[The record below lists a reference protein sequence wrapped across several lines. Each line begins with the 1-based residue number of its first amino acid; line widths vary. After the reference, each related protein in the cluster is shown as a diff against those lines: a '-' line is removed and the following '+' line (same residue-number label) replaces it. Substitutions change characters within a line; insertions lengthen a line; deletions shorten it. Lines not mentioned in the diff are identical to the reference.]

1 MNAELLAQAKAWH
14 DQDPDPETRAELAAL
29 IASENEPELQSRFGA
44 RLAFG
49 TAGLRG
55 ELGAGPNRMNRV
67 LVAQAALGLA
77 MYLIEHATDE
87 QPSVVIGFDG
97 RKNSGIFAQDS
108 AEIISAWGIRVL
120 LFETHAPTPLVA
132 FAVKHLG
139 LSAGVMVTASHN
151 PPNDNGYKVYLGG
164 ANGGSQIVSPADAQ
178 IAAHIDQ
185 VAQNIKYGDMPRQP
199 ASEYGDSA
207 GETGIEFVADEVRA
221 AYAKTA
227 TDAAANLAGGNEL
240 ATEPAPL
247 RITYTAMHGVGWD
260 TVEPLFSAAGFTLDV
275 VAEQIE
281 PDATFSTVAFPNP
294 EEPGA
299 MNLAFAKARET
310 SADLILAN
318 DPDADRLAIGL
329 PDATSPDGYR
339 RLTGDEVGL
348 ILGHAAAAA
357 AARTGRKGAIACS
370 IVSSSALAAVAAKH
384 GLEFKQTLTGFKWIA
399 KVPNLIFGY
408 EEALGYAIDPG
419 HTPDKDGISA
429 ALAVAML
436 ARELATQGTTLDEH
450 LTALRAEFGYFANGQ
465 VSLRFTDLSEIARL
479 MAALRNN
486 PPAEIDGVT
495 AKLTDLSQGSA
506 ELPPTDGLRFDLAD
520 SRRVIVRP
528 SGTEPKLKCYL
539 QAVGET
545 KSQADELLASLDAA
559 MRAILAG
566 I

>member
-14 DQDPDPETRAELAAL
+14 AQDPDPETRAELAAL

-77 MYLIEHATDE
+77 QYLLEHATDE

-97 RKNSGIFAQDS
+97 RKNSDIFAQDS
-108 AEIISAWGIRVL
+108 AEIMAGCGIRVL

-164 ANGGSQIVSPADAQ
+164 ANGGSQIVSPADKQ

-185 VAQNIKYGDMPRQP
+185 VARDLEFGDMPR
-199 ASEYGDSA
+199 DID
-207 GETGIEFVADEVRA
+207 IEFVADEVRA

-227 TDAAANLAGGNEL
+227 TDAAANLAGGNAS
-240 ATEPAPL
+240 ATAPASL
-247 RITYTAMHGVGWD
+247 RITYTAMHGVGWR

-281 PDATFSTVAFPNP
+281 PDASFATVAFPNP

-310 SADLILAN
+310 GADLIIAN

-357 AARTGRKGAIACS
+357 AARTGRSGAIACS

-408 EEALGYAIDPG
+408 EEAIGYAIDPG

-436 ARELATQGTTLDEH
+436 ARELAAQGTTLDEH
-450 LTALRAEFGYFANGQ
+450 LAALRAEFGYFANGQ

-506 ELPPTDGLRFDLAD
+506 QLPPTDGLRFDLVD

>member
-14 DQDPDPETRAELAAL
+14 AQDPDPETRAELAAL
-29 IASENEPELQSRFGA
+29 IAAEDEAELQSRFGA

-77 MYLIEHATDE
+77 QYLLEHATDE

-97 RKNSGIFAQDS
+97 RKNSDIFAQDS
-108 AEIISAWGIRVL
+108 AEIMAGCGIRVL
-120 LFETHAPTPLVA
+120 LFETHSPTPLVA

-164 ANGGSQIVSPADAQ
+164 ANGGSQIVSPADKQ

-185 VAQNIKYGDMPRQP
+185 VARDLEFGDIPR
-199 ASEYGDSA
+199 
-207 GETGIEFVADEVRA
+207 ETDIEFVADDVRA
-221 AYAKTA
+221 AYSKSVL
-227 TDAAANLAGGNEL
+227 DAAANLA
-240 ATEPAPL
+240 ATQPGATAAASNL
-247 RITYTAMHGVGWD
+247 RITYTAMHGVGWR

-310 SADLILAN
+310 GADLIIAN

-329 PDATSPDGYR
+329 PDAGNPEGYR

-357 AARTGRKGAIACS
+357 AARNGRKGAIACS
-370 IVSSSALAAVAAKH
+370 IVSSSALASVAAKH

-408 EEALGYAIDPG
+408 EEALGYAIDPA

-436 ARELATQGTTLDEH
+436 ARELAAQGTPLGEH
-450 LTALRAEFGYFANGQ
+450 LAALRAEFGYFANGQ

-479 MAALRNN
+479 MNALRNN
-486 PPAEIDGVT
+486 PPAEIEGVI

-520 SRRVIVRP
+520 SCRVIVRP

>member
-14 DQDPDPETRAELAAL
+14 AQDPDPETRAELAAL
-29 IASENEPELQSRFGA
+29 IAAENEPELQSRFSA

-77 MYLIEHATDE
+77 QYLLEHATDE

-97 RKNSGIFAQDS
+97 RKNSDIFAQDS
-108 AEIISAWGIRVL
+108 AEIMAGCGIRVL

-164 ANGGSQIVSPADAQ
+164 ANGGSQIVSPADVQ

-185 VAQNIKYGDMPRQP
+185 VARDLEFGDMPR
-199 ASEYGDSA
+199 
-207 GETGIEFVADEVRA
+207 ETEIEFVADEVRA
-221 AYAKTA
+221 AYAKHA
-227 TDAAANLAGGNEL
+227 TDAAANLAGGN
-240 ATEPAPL
+240 ASVANAAAL

-260 TVEPLFSAAGFTLDV
+260 TVEPLFSAAGFKLDV

-299 MNLAFAKARET
+299 MNLAFAKALET
-310 SADLILAN
+310 GADLIIAN

-370 IVSSSALAAVAAKH
+370 IVSSSALAAVSTKFD
-384 GLEFKQTLTGFKWIA
+384 LDFKQTLTGFKWIA

-408 EEALGYAIDPG
+408 EEAIGYAIDPG

-436 ARELATQGTTLDEH
+436 ARELAAQGTTLDEH
-450 LTALRAEFGYFANGQ
+450 LAALRAEFGFFANGQ
-465 VSLRFTDLSEIARL
+465 VSLRFTDLSEIGRL

-495 AKLTDLSQGSA
+495 AKLTDLSQGSVD
-506 ELPPTDGLRFDLAD
+506 LPPTDGLRFDLAD

-539 QAVGET
+539 QAVGSS
-545 KSQADELLASLDAA
+545 KQKADELLSSVDAA
-559 MRAILAG
+559 MREILAA

>member
-14 DQDPDPETRAELAAL
+14 AQDPDPETRAELAAL
-29 IASENEPELQSRFGA
+29 IAAENEPELQSRFGA

-77 MYLIEHATDE
+77 QYLLEHATDE

-97 RKNSGIFAQDS
+97 RKNSDIFAQDS
-108 AEIISAWGIRVL
+108 AEIMAGCGIRVL

-164 ANGGSQIVSPADAQ
+164 TNGGSQIVSPADKQ

-185 VAQNIKYGDMPRQP
+185 VARDLEFGDMPR
-199 ASEYGDSA
+199 
-207 GETGIEFVADEVRA
+207 ETDIEFVADEVRA
-221 AYAKTA
+221 VYAKTA
-227 TDAAANLAGGNEL
+227 TDAAANLAGDGVS
-240 ATEPAPL
+240 AAAPDPL

-299 MNLAFAKARET
+299 MDLAFAKARET
-310 SADLILAN
+310 GGNLIIAN
-318 DPDADRLAIGL
+318 DPDADRLAIGV
-329 PDATSPDGYR
+329 PEKSSPDGYR

-348 ILGHAAAAA
+348 ILGHAAASA
-357 AARTGRKGAIACS
+357 AARTGRKGALACS
-370 IVSSSALAAVAAKH
+370 IVSSSSLALVAAKY

-436 ARELATQGTTLDEH
+436 AQELAAQGITLDEH
-450 LTALRAEFGYFANGQ
+450 LAALRAEFGYFANGQ

-479 MAALRNN
+479 MNALRNN
-486 PPAEIDGVT
+486 PPAEIAGVT
-495 AKLTDLSQGSA
+495 AKLTDLSEGSA
-506 ELPPTDGLRFDLAD
+506 DLPPTDGLRFDLSD

-539 QAVGET
+539 QAVGES
-545 KSQADELLASLDAA
+545 KSQADELLANLDAA
-559 MRAILAG
+559 MREILAG

>member
-14 DQDPDPETRAELAAL
+14 AQDPDPETRAELAAL
-29 IASENEPELQSRFGA
+29 IAAENESELQSRFST

-77 MYLIEHATDE
+77 QYLLEHATDE

-97 RKNSGIFAQDS
+97 RKNSDIFAQDS
-108 AEIISAWGIRVL
+108 AEIMAGCGIRVL

-132 FAVKHLG
+132 FAVKQLG

-164 ANGGSQIVSPADAQ
+164 SNGGSQIVSPADAQ

-185 VAQNIKYGDMPRQP
+185 VARDLEFGDMPR
-199 ASEYGDSA
+199 DID
-207 GETGIEFVADEVRA
+207 IEFVADEVRA
-221 AYAKTA
+221 AYAKHA
-227 TDAAANLAGGNEL
+227 TDAAANLAVGDTS
-240 ATEPAPL
+240 APAPAPL

-260 TVEPLFSAAGFTLDV
+260 TVEPLFRTAGFKLDV

-281 PDATFSTVAFPNP
+281 PDASFATVAFPNP

-310 SADLILAN
+310 SADLIIAN

-329 PDATSPDGYR
+329 PDATSPEGYR
-339 RLTGDEVGL
+339 SLTGDEVGL

-370 IVSSSALAAVAAKH
+370 IVSSSALAAVSTKFD
-384 GLEFKQTLTGFKWIA
+384 LDFKQTLTGFKWIA

-408 EEALGYAIDPG
+408 EEAIGYAIDPG

-436 ARELATQGTTLDEH
+436 ARELAAQGTTLDEH
-450 LTALRAEFGYFANGQ
+450 LAALRAEFGFFANGQ
-465 VSLRFTDLSEIARL
+465 VSLRFTELSEIARL

-495 AKLTDLSQGSA
+495 AKLTDLSEGSA

-545 KSQADELLASLDAA
+545 KSQADELLASLDGA
-559 MRAILAG
+559 MRTILAG

>member
-1 MNAELLAQAKAWH
+1 VNAELLAQAKAWH
-14 DQDPDPETRAELAAL
+14 AQDPDPETRAELAAL

-77 MYLIEHATDE
+77 QYLLEHATDE

-97 RKNSGIFAQDS
+97 RKNSDIFAQDS
-108 AEIISAWGIRVL
+108 AEIMAGCGIRVL

-164 ANGGSQIVSPADAQ
+164 ANGGSQIVSPADKQ
-178 IAAHIDQ
+178 IAAHIEQ
-185 VAQNIKYGDMPRQP
+185 VARDLEFGDMPR
-199 ASEYGDSA
+199 DID
-207 GETGIEFVADEVRA
+207 IEFVAVEVRA

-227 TDAAANLAGGNEL
+227 TDAAANLAGSN
-240 ATEPAPL
+240 ASAPAPAPL

-281 PDATFSTVAFPNP
+281 PDASFATVAFPNP

-299 MNLAFAKARET
+299 MNLAFAKARQT
-310 SADLILAN
+310 GAGLIIAN

-329 PDATSPDGYR
+329 PDATTPDGYR
-339 RLTGDEVGL
+339 RLSGDEVGL

-429 ALAVAML
+429 ALAIAML
-436 ARELATQGTTLDEH
+436 AAELAAQGTTLEEH
-450 LTALRAEFGYFANGQ
+450 LDALRAEFGYFANGQ
-465 VSLRFTDLSEIARL
+465 VSLRFTDLNEIARL
-479 MAALRNN
+479 MKGLRENA
-486 PPAEIDGVT
+486 PTEIDGVT
-495 AKLTDLSQGSA
+495 AKLTDLSEGSA

-545 KSQADELLASLDAA
+545 KSQADELLASLDGA
-559 MRAILAG
+559 MRTILAG

>member
-14 DQDPDPETRAELAAL
+14 AQDPDPETRAELAAL

-77 MYLIEHATDE
+77 QYLLEHATDE

-97 RKNSGIFAQDS
+97 RKNSDIFAQDS
-108 AEIISAWGIRVL
+108 AEIMAGCGIRVL

-139 LSAGVMVTASHN
+139 LSTGVMVTASHN

-185 VAQNIKYGDMPRQP
+185 VARDLEFGDMPR
-199 ASEYGDSA
+199 DID
-207 GETGIEFVADEVRA
+207 IEFVADEVRA

-227 TDAAANLAGGNEL
+227 TDAAANLAGGEAS
-240 ATEPAPL
+240 ATAPASL

-281 PDATFSTVAFPNP
+281 PDASFATVAFPNP

-310 SADLILAN
+310 GADLIIAN

-329 PDATSPDGYR
+329 PDATSAEGYR

-348 ILGHAAAAA
+348 ILGHAAASA

-370 IVSSSALAAVAAKH
+370 IVSSSALAAVAATH

-436 ARELATQGTTLDEH
+436 ARELAAQGTTLDEH

-479 MAALRNN
+479 MAALRTN
-486 PPAEIDGVT
+486 PPVEIGGVT
-495 AKLTDLSQGSA
+495 AKLTDLSEGSA

-545 KSQADELLASLDAA
+545 KSQADELLASLDGA
-559 MRAILAG
+559 MRTILAG

>member
-1 MNAELLAQAKAWH
+1 VNAELLAQAKAWH
-14 DQDPDPETRAELAAL
+14 AQDPDPETRAELAAL

-77 MYLIEHATDE
+77 QYLLEHATDE

-97 RKNSGIFAQDS
+97 RKNSDIFAQDS
-108 AEIISAWGIRVL
+108 AEIMAGCGIRVL

-139 LSAGVMVTASHN
+139 LSTGVMVTASHN

-164 ANGGSQIVSPADAQ
+164 ANGGSQIVSPADKQ

-185 VAQNIKYGDMPRQP
+185 VARDLEFGDMPR
-199 ASEYGDSA
+199 DID
-207 GETGIEFVADEVRA
+207 IEFVADEVRA

-227 TDAAANLAGGNEL
+227 TDAAANLAGGEAS
-240 ATEPAPL
+240 ATAPASL

-281 PDATFSTVAFPNP
+281 PDASFATVAFPNP

-299 MNLAFAKARET
+299 MNLAFAKARE
-310 SADLILAN
+310 SGADLIIAN

-329 PDATSPDGYR
+329 PDATSAEGYR

-348 ILGHAAAAA
+348 ILGHAAASA

-370 IVSSSALAAVAAKH
+370 IVSSSALAAVAATH

-436 ARELATQGTTLDEH
+436 ARELAAQGTTLDEH

-479 MAALRNN
+479 MAALRTN
-486 PPAEIDGVT
+486 PPVEIGGVT
-495 AKLTDLSQGSA
+495 AKLTDLSEGSA

-545 KSQADELLASLDAA
+545 KSQADELLASLDGA
-559 MRAILAG
+559 MRTILAG

>member
-1 MNAELLAQAKAWH
+1 MNSELLAKAKAWH
-14 DQDPDPETRAELAAL
+14 AQDPDPETRAELAAL
-29 IASENEPELQSRFGA
+29 IAAENEPELQSRFGA

-77 MYLIEHATDE
+77 QYLLEHATDE

-97 RKNSGIFAQDS
+97 RKNSDIFAQDS
-108 AEIISAWGIRVL
+108 AEIMAGCGIRVL
-120 LFETHAPTPLVA
+120 LFETYAPTPLVA
-132 FAVKHLG
+132 FAVKRLG

-164 ANGGSQIVSPADAQ
+164 ANGGSQIVSPADKQ

-185 VAQNIKYGDMPRQP
+185 VARDLEFGDMPR
-199 ASEYGDSA
+199 
-207 GETGIEFVADEVRA
+207 ETDIEFVADEVRA

-227 TDAAANLAGGNEL
+227 SDAAANLAGGNAS
-240 ATEPAPL
+240 ATNAAAL
-247 RITYTAMHGVGWD
+247 RITYTAMHGVGWG
-260 TVEPLFSAAGFTLDV
+260 TVEPLFSAAGFKLDV

-281 PDATFSTVAFPNP
+281 PDATFATVAFPNP

-310 SADLILAN
+310 NAHLIIAN

-329 PDATSPDGYR
+329 PDPTSPDGYR

-348 ILGHAAAAA
+348 ILGHAAAVAA
-357 AARTGRKGAIACS
+357 KRTGRKGAIACS
-370 IVSSSALAAVAAKH
+370 IVSSSALAGVATKFDL
-384 GLEFKQTLTGFKWIA
+384 GFKQTLTGFKWIA

-408 EEALGYAIDPG
+408 EEALGYAIDPV

-429 ALAVAML
+429 ALAIAML
-436 ARELATQGTTLDEH
+436 AAELATQGTTLEEH
-450 LTALRAEFGYFANGQ
+450 LDALRAEFGYFANGQ

-479 MAALRNN
+479 MKGLRENA
-486 PPAEIDGVT
+486 PTQIDGVA

-539 QAVGET
+539 QAVGSSKQE
-545 KSQADELLASLDAA
+545 ADELLSSVDAA
-559 MRAILAG
+559 MREILAA

>member
-14 DQDPDPETRAELAAL
+14 AQDPDPETRAELAAL

-77 MYLIEHATDE
+77 QYLLEHATDE

-97 RKNSGIFAQDS
+97 RKNSDIFAQDS
-108 AEIISAWGIRVL
+108 AEIMAGCGIRVL

-132 FAVKHLG
+132 FAVKHLR

-164 ANGGSQIVSPADAQ
+164 ANGGSQIVSPADKQ

-185 VAQNIKYGDMPRQP
+185 VARDLEFGDMPR
-199 ASEYGDSA
+199 
-207 GETGIEFVADEVRA
+207 ETDIEFVGDEVRA
-221 AYAKTA
+221 AYAKSVA
-227 TDAAANLAGGNEL
+227 DAAANLADGNAS
-240 ATEPAPL
+240 ATAPAPL
-247 RITYTAMHGVGWD
+247 RITYTAMHGVGWR

-310 SADLILAN
+310 GADLIIAN

-348 ILGHAAAAA
+348 ILGHAAALA

-370 IVSSSALAAVAAKH
+370 IVSSSALAAVATKH

-436 ARELATQGTTLDEH
+436 VRELSAQGSSLDKH

-486 PPAEIDGVT
+486 PPSEIDGVT
-495 AKLTDLSQGSA
+495 AKLTDLSEGSA
-506 ELPPTDGLRFDLAD
+506 DLPPTDGLRFDLSD

-539 QAVGET
+539 QAVGES
-545 KSQADELLASLDAA
+545 KSQADDLLASLDAA
-559 MRAILAG
+559 MRTILAG

>member
-14 DQDPDPETRAELAAL
+14 AQDPDPETRAELAAL

-77 MYLIEHATDE
+77 QYLLEHATDE

-97 RKNSGIFAQDS
+97 RKNSDIFAQDS
-108 AEIISAWGIRVL
+108 AEIMAGCGIRVL

-185 VAQNIKYGDMPRQP
+185 VARDLEFGDMPR
-199 ASEYGDSA
+199 DID
-207 GETGIEFVADEVRA
+207 IEFVADEVRA

-227 TDAAANLAGGNEL
+227 TDAAANLAGGDAS
-240 ATEPAPL
+240 ATAPASL
-247 RITYTAMHGVGWD
+247 RITYTAMHGVGWG
-260 TVEPLFSAAGFTLDV
+260 TVEPLFSAAGFKLDV

-281 PDATFSTVAFPNP
+281 PDASFATVAFPNP

-310 SADLILAN
+310 GADLIIAN

-436 ARELATQGTTLDEH
+436 ARELAAQGTTLDEH
-450 LTALRAEFGYFANGQ
+450 LTALRAEFGFFANGQ

-495 AKLTDLSQGSA
+495 AKLTDLSEGSA

>member
-14 DQDPDPETRAELAAL
+14 AQDPDPETRAELAAL

-77 MYLIEHATDE
+77 QYLLEHATDE

-97 RKNSGIFAQDS
+97 RKNSDIFAQDS
-108 AEIISAWGIRVL
+108 AEIMAGCGIRVL

-185 VAQNIKYGDMPRQP
+185 VARDLEFGDMPR
-199 ASEYGDSA
+199 DID
-207 GETGIEFVADEVRA
+207 IEFVADEVRA

-227 TDAAANLAGGNEL
+227 TDAAANLAGGDAS
-240 ATEPAPL
+240 ATAPASL
-247 RITYTAMHGVGWD
+247 RITYTAMHGVGWG
-260 TVEPLFSAAGFTLDV
+260 TVEPLFSAAGFKLDV

-281 PDATFSTVAFPNP
+281 PDASFATVAFPNP

-310 SADLILAN
+310 GADLIIAN

-399 KVPNLIFGY
+399 KVPNLILGY

-436 ARELATQGTTLDEH
+436 ARELAAQGTTLDEH
-450 LTALRAEFGYFANGQ
+450 LTALRAEFGFFANGQ

-495 AKLTDLSQGSA
+495 AKLTDLSEGSA

>member
-14 DQDPDPETRAELAAL
+14 GQDPDPETRAELAAL
-29 IASENEPELQSRFGA
+29 IAAENEPELQSRFGA

-77 MYLIEHATDE
+77 QYLLEHATDE

-97 RKNSGIFAQDS
+97 RKNSDIFAQDS
-108 AEIISAWGIRVL
+108 AEIMAGCGIRVL

-164 ANGGSQIVSPADAQ
+164 ANGGSQIVSPADSQ

-185 VAQNIKYGDMPRQP
+185 VARDLEFGDMPR
-199 ASEYGDSA
+199 DID
-207 GETGIEFVADEVRA
+207 IEFVADEVRA

-227 TDAAANLAGGNEL
+227 TDAAANLAGGNAS
-240 ATEPAPL
+240 ATAPASL

-281 PDATFSTVAFPNP
+281 PDASFATVAFPNP

-310 SADLILAN
+310 GADLIIAN

-329 PDATSPDGYR
+329 PDATSPEGYR

-370 IVSSSALAAVAAKH
+370 IVSSSALAAVATKH

-399 KVPNLIFGY
+399 KVQNLIFGY
-408 EEALGYAIDPG
+408 EEAIGYAIDPG

-436 ARELATQGTTLDEH
+436 ARELAAQGTTLDEH
-450 LTALRAEFGYFANGQ
+450 LAALRAEFGYFANGQ

-495 AKLTDLSQGSA
+495 AKLTDLSEGSA

-545 KSQADELLASLDAA
+545 KSQADELLARLDAA
-559 MRAILAG
+559 MRAILAD

>member
-14 DQDPDPETRAELAAL
+14 AQDPDPETRAELAAL
-29 IASENEPELQSRFGA
+29 IASENEPELQSRFGT

-77 MYLIEHATDE
+77 QYLLEHATDE

-97 RKNSGIFAQDS
+97 RKNSDIFAQDS
-108 AEIISAWGIRVL
+108 AEIMAGCGIRVL

-132 FAVKHLG
+132 FAVKQLG

-164 ANGGSQIVSPADAQ
+164 SNGGSQIVSPADAQ

-185 VAQNIKYGDMPRQP
+185 VARDLEFGDMPR
-199 ASEYGDSA
+199 DID
-207 GETGIEFVADEVRA
+207 IEFVADEVRA

-227 TDAAANLAGGNEL
+227 TDAAANLAGGNAS
-240 ATEPAPL
+240 ATAPASL

-281 PDATFSTVAFPNP
+281 PDASFATVAFPNP
-294 EEPGA
+294 EDGDVGGGGG
-299 MNLAFAKARET
+299 LQARET
-310 SADLILAN
+310 GAALIIAN

-329 PDATSPDGYR
+329 PDASSPEGYR

-357 AARTGRKGAIACS
+357 AARTGRKGTIACS

-408 EEALGYAIDPG
+408 EEAIGYAIDPG

-436 ARELATQGTTLDEH
+436 ARELAAQGATLDEH
-450 LTALRAEFGYFANGQ
+450 LAALRAEFGYFANGQ

-486 PPAEIDGVT
+486 PPGEIDGVT
-495 AKLTDLSQGSA
+495 AKFSDLSQGSA
-506 ELPPTDGLRFDLAD
+506 QLPPTDGLRFDLAD

-539 QAVGET
+539 QAAGET

>member
-14 DQDPDPETRAELAAL
+14 AQDPDPETRAELAAL
-29 IASENEPELQSRFGA
+29 IAAENEPELQSRFGA

-77 MYLIEHATDE
+77 QYLLEHATDE

-97 RKNSGIFAQDS
+97 RKNSDIFAQDS
-108 AEIISAWGIRVL
+108 AEIMAGCGIRVL

-164 ANGGSQIVSPADAQ
+164 ANGGSQIVSPADKQ

-185 VAQNIKYGDMPRQP
+185 VARDLEFGDMPR
-199 ASEYGDSA
+199 
-207 GETGIEFVADEVRA
+207 ETDIEFVADEVRA

-227 TDAAANLAGGNEL
+227 TDAAANLAGGNAS
-240 ATEPAPL
+240 ATNAAAL
-247 RITYTAMHGVGWD
+247 RITYTAMHGVGWG
-260 TVEPLFSAAGFTLDV
+260 TVEPLFSAAGFKLDV

-281 PDATFSTVAFPNP
+281 PDATFATVAFPNP

-310 SADLILAN
+310 NAHLIIAN

-329 PDATSPDGYR
+329 PDSTSPDGYR

-348 ILGHAAAAA
+348 ILGHAAAVGAK
-357 AARTGRKGAIACS
+357 RTGRKGAIACS
-370 IVSSSALAAVAAKH
+370 IVSSSALAAVATKFD
-384 GLEFKQTLTGFKWIA
+384 LEFKQTLTGFKWIA

-429 ALAVAML
+429 ALAIAML
-436 ARELATQGTTLDEH
+436 AAELATQGTTLEEH
-450 LTALRAEFGYFANGQ
+450 LDALRAEFGYFANGQ
-465 VSLRFTDLSEIARL
+465 VSLRFTDLGEIARL
-479 MAALRNN
+479 MKGLRENA
-486 PPAEIDGVT
+486 PTKIDGVT
-495 AKLTDLSQGSA
+495 ATFTDLSQGSA
-506 ELPPTDGLRFDLAD
+506 DLPPTDGLRFDLAD

-539 QAVGET
+539 QAVGSSKQE
-545 KSQADELLASLDAA
+545 ADELLSSVDAA
-559 MRAILAG
+559 MREILAA

>member
-1 MNAELLAQAKAWH
+1 VNAELLAQAKAWH
-14 DQDPDPETRAELAAL
+14 AQDPDPETRAELAAL

-77 MYLIEHATDE
+77 QYLLEHATDE

-97 RKNSGIFAQDS
+97 RKNSDIFAQDS
-108 AEIISAWGIRVL
+108 AEIMAGCGIRVL

-139 LSAGVMVTASHN
+139 LSTGVMVTASHN

-185 VAQNIKYGDMPRQP
+185 VARDLEFGDMPR
-199 ASEYGDSA
+199 DID
-207 GETGIEFVADEVRA
+207 IEFVADEVRA

-227 TDAAANLAGGNEL
+227 TDAAANLAGGEAS
-240 ATEPAPL
+240 ATAPASL

-281 PDATFSTVAFPNP
+281 PDASFATVAFPNP

-310 SADLILAN
+310 GADLIIAN

-329 PDATSPDGYR
+329 PDATSAEGYR

-348 ILGHAAAAA
+348 ILGHAAASA

-370 IVSSSALAAVAAKH
+370 IVSSSALAAVAATH

-436 ARELATQGTTLDEH
+436 ARELAAQGTTLDEH

-479 MAALRNN
+479 MAALRTN
-486 PPAEIDGVT
+486 PPVEIGGVT
-495 AKLTDLSQGSA
+495 AKLTDLSEGSA

-545 KSQADELLASLDAA
+545 KSQADELLASLDGA
-559 MRAILAG
+559 MRTILAG

>member
-14 DQDPDPETRAELAAL
+14 AQDPDPETRAELAAL
-29 IASENEPELQSRFGA
+29 IAAENEPELQSRFGA

-77 MYLIEHATDE
+77 QYLLEHATDE

-97 RKNSGIFAQDS
+97 RKNSDIFAQDS
-108 AEIISAWGIRVL
+108 AEIMAGCGIRVL
-120 LFETHAPTPLVA
+120 LFETYAPTPLVA

-164 ANGGSQIVSPADAQ
+164 ANGGSQIVSPADKQ

-185 VAQNIKYGDMPRQP
+185 VARDLEFGDMPR
-199 ASEYGDSA
+199 
-207 GETGIEFVADEVRA
+207 ETDIEFVADEVRA

-227 TDAAANLAGGNEL
+227 TDAAANLAGGNAS
-240 ATEPAPL
+240 ATNAAAL
-247 RITYTAMHGVGWD
+247 RITYTAMHGVGWG
-260 TVEPLFSAAGFTLDV
+260 TVEPLFSAAGFKLDV

-281 PDATFSTVAFPNP
+281 PDATFATVAFPNP

-310 SADLILAN
+310 NGQLIIAN
-318 DPDADRLAIGL
+318 DPDADRLAIGV
-329 PDATSPDGYR
+329 PDSTSSDGYR

-348 ILGHAAAAA
+348 ILGHAAAVAA
-357 AARTGRKGAIACS
+357 KRTGRKGAIACS
-370 IVSSSALAAVAAKH
+370 IVSSSALAAVAAKFD
-384 GLEFKQTLTGFKWIA
+384 LDFKQTLTGFKWIA

-429 ALAVAML
+429 ALAIVML
-436 ARELATQGTTLDEH
+436 AAELATQGTTLEEH
-450 LTALRAEFGYFANGQ
+450 LDALRAEFGYFANGQ
-465 VSLRFTDLSEIARL
+465 VSLRFTDLGEIARL
-479 MAALRNN
+479 MKGLRENAPN
-486 PPAEIDGVT
+486 QIDGVAAT
-495 AKLTDLSQGSA
+495 LTDLSQGSA
-506 ELPPTDGLRFDLAD
+506 DLPPTDGLRFDLAD

-539 QAVGET
+539 QAVGSSKQE
-545 KSQADELLASLDAA
+545 ADELLSSVDAA
-559 MRAILAG
+559 MREILAA

>member
-14 DQDPDPETRAELAAL
+14 AQDPDPETRAELAAL
-29 IASENEPELQSRFGA
+29 IAAENEPELQSRFGA

-77 MYLIEHATDE
+77 QYLLEHATDE

-97 RKNSGIFAQDS
+97 RKNSDIFAQDS
-108 AEIISAWGIRVL
+108 AEIMAGCGIRVL

-164 ANGGSQIVSPADAQ
+164 ANGGSQIVSPADSQ

-185 VAQNIKYGDMPRQP
+185 VARDLEFGDMPR
-199 ASEYGDSA
+199 DID
-207 GETGIEFVADEVRA
+207 IEFVADEVRS

-227 TDAAANLAGGNEL
+227 TDAAANLAGGNAS
-240 ATEPAPL
+240 ATAPASL

-281 PDATFSTVAFPNP
+281 PDASFATVAFPNP

-310 SADLILAN
+310 GADLIIAN

-329 PDATSPDGYR
+329 PDATSPEGYR

-357 AARTGRKGAIACS
+357 AARTGRSGAIACS

-408 EEALGYAIDPG
+408 EEAIGYAIDPG

-436 ARELATQGTTLDEH
+436 ARELAAQGATLDEH
-450 LTALRAEFGYFANGQ
+450 LAALRAEFGYFANGQ

-486 PPAEIDGVT
+486 PPGEIDGVT
-495 AKLTDLSQGSA
+495 AKFSDLSQGSA
-506 ELPPTDGLRFDLAD
+506 QLPPTDGLRFDLAD

-539 QAVGET
+539 QAAGET

>member
-14 DQDPDPETRAELAAL
+14 TQDPDPETRAELAAL

-77 MYLIEHATDE
+77 QYLLEHATDE

-97 RKNSGIFAQDS
+97 RKNSDIFAQDS
-108 AEIISAWGIRVL
+108 AEIMAGCGIRVL

-164 ANGGSQIVSPADAQ
+164 ANGGSQIVSPADKQ

-185 VAQNIKYGDMPRQP
+185 VARDLEFGDMPR
-199 ASEYGDSA
+199 
-207 GETGIEFVADEVRA
+207 ETDIEFVADEVRA
-221 AYAKTA
+221 AYAKSVA
-227 TDAAANLAGGNEL
+227 DAAANLAGGNAS
-240 ATEPAPL
+240 ATAPAPL
-247 RITYTAMHGVGWD
+247 RITYTAMHGVGWG

-310 SADLILAN
+310 GADLIIAN

-329 PDATSPDGYR
+329 PDATSADGYR

-348 ILGHAAAAA
+348 ILGHAAAVA
-357 AARTGRKGAIACS
+357 AARNGRKGAIACS

-399 KVPNLIFGY
+399 KVRNLIFGY

-436 ARELATQGTTLDEH
+436 ARELAAQGSSLDKH

-479 MAALRNN
+479 MASLRNN
-486 PPAEIDGVT
+486 PPSEIDGVT
-495 AKLTDLSQGSA
+495 AKFTDLSEGSA
-506 ELPPTDGLRFDLAD
+506 DLPPTDGLRFDLGD

-539 QAVGET
+539 QAVGES
-545 KSQADELLASLDAA
+545 KSQADELLACLDAA
-559 MRAILAG
+559 MRTILAG

>member
-1 MNAELLAQAKAWH
+1 VNAELLAQAKAWH
-14 DQDPDPETRAELAAL
+14 AQDPDPETRAELAAL

-77 MYLIEHATDE
+77 QYLLEHATDE

-97 RKNSGIFAQDS
+97 RKNSDIFAQDS
-108 AEIISAWGIRVL
+108 AEIMAGCGIRVL

-139 LSAGVMVTASHN
+139 LSTGVMVTASHN

-185 VAQNIKYGDMPRQP
+185 VARDLEFGDMPR
-199 ASEYGDSA
+199 DID
-207 GETGIEFVADEVRA
+207 IEFVADEVRA

-227 TDAAANLAGGNEL
+227 TDAAANLAGGEAS
-240 ATEPAPL
+240 ATAPASL

-281 PDATFSTVAFPNP
+281 PDASFATVAFPNP

-299 MNLAFAKARET
+299 MNLAFAKARE
-310 SADLILAN
+310 SGADLIIAN

-329 PDATSPDGYR
+329 PDATSAEGYR

-348 ILGHAAAAA
+348 ILGHAAASA

-370 IVSSSALAAVAAKH
+370 IVSSSALAAVAATH

-436 ARELATQGTTLDEH
+436 ARELAAQGTTLDEH

-479 MAALRNN
+479 MAALRTN
-486 PPAEIDGVT
+486 PPVEIGGVT
-495 AKLTDLSQGSA
+495 AKLTDLSEGSA

-545 KSQADELLASLDAA
+545 KSQADELLASLDGA
-559 MRAILAG
+559 MRTILAG

>member
-1 MNAELLAQAKAWH
+1 MNPELLAQAKAWH
-14 DQDPDPETRAELAAL
+14 AQDPDPGTRAELAAL

-77 MYLIEHATDE
+77 QYLLEHATDE

-97 RKNSGIFAQDS
+97 RKNSDIFAQDS
-108 AEIISAWGIRVL
+108 AEIMAGCGIRVL

-164 ANGGSQIVSPADAQ
+164 ANGGSQIVSPADKQ
-178 IAAHIDQ
+178 IAAHIEQ
-185 VAQNIKYGDMPRQP
+185 VARDLEFGDMPR
-199 ASEYGDSA
+199 DID
-207 GETGIEFVADEVRA
+207 IEFVADEVRA

-227 TDAAANLAGGNEL
+227 TDAAANLAGCD
-240 ATEPAPL
+240 ASTTAPAPL
-247 RITYTAMHGVGWD
+247 RITYTAMHGVGWG

-310 SADLILAN
+310 GADLIIAN

-339 RLTGDEVGL
+339 RVTGDEVGL
-348 ILGHAAAAA
+348 ILGHAAATA

-370 IVSSSALAAVAAKH
+370 IVSSSALGAVATKH

-436 ARELATQGTTLDEH
+436 ARDLAAEGTTLADH
-450 LTALRAEFGYFANGQ
+450 LAALRAEFGFFANGQ
-465 VSLRFTDLSEIARL
+465 VSLRFTDLTEIARL
-479 MAALRNN
+479 MSTLRNN

-495 AKLTDLSQGSA
+495 AKPTDLSQGSA
-506 ELPPTDGLRFDLAD
+506 ELPPTDGLRFDLDD

-539 QAVGET
+539 QAVGDT
-545 KSQADELLASLDAA
+545 KSQADELLSSLDSA

>member
-14 DQDPDPETRAELAAL
+14 AQDPDPETRAELAAL
-29 IASENEPELQSRFGA
+29 IAAENEPELQSRFGA

-77 MYLIEHATDE
+77 QYLLEHATDE

-97 RKNSGIFAQDS
+97 RKNSDIFAQDS
-108 AEIISAWGIRVL
+108 AEIMAGCGIRVL
-120 LFETHAPTPLVA
+120 LFETYAPTPLVA

-164 ANGGSQIVSPADAQ
+164 ANGGSQIVSPADKQ

-185 VAQNIKYGDMPRQP
+185 VARDLEFGDMPR
-199 ASEYGDSA
+199 
-207 GETGIEFVADEVRA
+207 ETDIEFVADEVGA

-227 TDAAANLAGGNEL
+227 TDAAANLAGGNAS
-240 ATEPAPL
+240 ATNAAAL
-247 RITYTAMHGVGWD
+247 RITYTAMHGVGWG
-260 TVEPLFSAAGFTLDV
+260 TVEPLFSAAGFKLDV

-281 PDATFSTVAFPNP
+281 PDATFATVAFPNP

-310 SADLILAN
+310 NAHLIIAN

-329 PDATSPDGYR
+329 PDSTSPDGYR

-357 AARTGRKGAIACS
+357 ANRTGRKGAIACS
-370 IVSSSALAAVAAKH
+370 IVSSSALAAVATKFD
-384 GLEFKQTLTGFKWIA
+384 LDFKQTLTGFKWIA

-429 ALAVAML
+429 ALAIAML
-436 ARELATQGTTLDEH
+436 AAELATQGTTLEAH
-450 LTALRAEFGYFANGQ
+450 LDALRAEFGYFANGQ
-465 VSLRFTDLSEIARL
+465 VSLRFTDLGEIARL
-479 MAALRNN
+479 MKGLRENA
-486 PPAEIDGVT
+486 PTEIDGVAAT
-495 AKLTDLSQGSA
+495 LTDLSQGSA
-506 ELPPTDGLRFDLAD
+506 GLPPTDGLRFDLAD

-539 QAVGET
+539 QAVGSSKQE
-545 KSQADELLASLDAA
+545 ADELLSSVDAA
-559 MRAILAG
+559 MREILAA

>member
-14 DQDPDPETRAELAAL
+14 AQDPDPETRAELAAL

-97 RKNSGIFAQDS
+97 RKNSDIFAQDS

-185 VAQNIKYGDMPRQP
+185 VAQNIKYGDMPRHP

-227 TDAAANLAGGNEL
+227 TDAAANLAGGDAS
-240 ATEPAPL
+240 ATAPASL

-281 PDATFSTVAFPNP
+281 PDASFATVAFPNP

-310 SADLILAN
+310 RAALIIAN

-329 PDATSPDGYR
+329 PDASSPEGYR
-339 RLTGDEVGL
+339 RLLDRFE
-348 ILGHAAAAA
+348 LGA
-357 AARTGRKGAIACS
+357 G
-370 IVSSSALAAVAAKH
+370 SSSR
-384 GLEFKQTLTGFKWIA
+384 QTRPR
-399 KVPNLIFGY
+399 V
-408 EEALGYAIDPG
+408 
-419 HTPDKDGISA
+419 
-429 ALAVAML
+429 
-436 ARELATQGTTLDEH
+436 Q
-450 LTALRAEFGYFANGQ
+450 ANTDRVQ
-465 VSLRFTDLSEIARL
+465 VDC
-479 MAALRNN
+479 
-486 PPAEIDGVT
+486 
-495 AKLTDLSQGSA
+495 QGS
-506 ELPPTDGLRFDLAD
+506 EPDFRLRRGHRL
-520 SRRVIVRP
+520 
-528 SGTEPKLKCYL
+528 CH
-539 QAVGET
+539 
-545 KSQADELLASLDAA
+545 
-559 MRAILAG
+559 
-566 I
+566 

>member
-1 MNAELLAQAKAWH
+1 
-14 DQDPDPETRAELAAL
+14 
-29 IASENEPELQSRFGA
+29 LQSRFGA

-77 MYLIEHATDE
+77 QYLLEHATDE

-97 RKNSGIFAQDS
+97 RKNSDIFAQDS
-108 AEIISAWGIRVL
+108 AEIMAGCGIRVL

-164 ANGGSQIVSPADAQ
+164 ANGGSQIVSPADKQ

-185 VAQNIKYGDMPRQP
+185 VARDLEFGDMPR
-199 ASEYGDSA
+199 
-207 GETGIEFVADEVRA
+207 ETDIEFVADEVRA

-227 TDAAANLAGGNEL
+227 TDAAANLAGGNAS
-240 ATEPAPL
+240 ATNAAAL
-247 RITYTAMHGVGWD
+247 RITYTAMHGVGWG
-260 TVEPLFSAAGFTLDV
+260 TVEPLFSAAGFKLDV

-281 PDATFSTVAFPNP
+281 PDATFATVAFPNP

-310 SADLILAN
+310 NAQLIIAN

-329 PDATSPDGYR
+329 PDSTNPDGYR

-357 AARTGRKGAIACS
+357 ANRTGRKGAIACS
-370 IVSSSALAAVAAKH
+370 IVSSSALAAVATKFD
-384 GLEFKQTLTGFKWIA
+384 LDFKQTLTGFKWIA

-429 ALAVAML
+429 ALAIAML
-436 ARELATQGTTLDEH
+436 AAELTTQGTTLEEH
-450 LTALRAEFGYFANGQ
+450 LDALRAEFGYFANGQ
-465 VSLRFTDLSEIARL
+465 VSLRFTDLGEIARL
-479 MAALRNN
+479 MKGLRENA
-486 PPAEIDGVT
+486 PTQIDGVAAT
-495 AKLTDLSQGSA
+495 LTDLSQGSA
-506 ELPPTDGLRFDLAD
+506 DLPPTDGLRFDLAD

-539 QAVGET
+539 QAVGSSKQE
-545 KSQADELLASLDAA
+545 ADELLSSVDAA
-559 MRAILAG
+559 MREILAA

>member
-14 DQDPDPETRAELAAL
+14 AQDPDPETRAELAAL

-77 MYLIEHATDE
+77 QYLLEHATDE

-97 RKNSGIFAQDS
+97 RKNSDIFAQDS
-108 AEIISAWGIRVL
+108 AEIMAGCGIRVL

-139 LSAGVMVTASHN
+139 IGAGVMVTASHN

-185 VAQNIKYGDMPRQP
+185 VARDLEFGDMPR
-199 ASEYGDSA
+199 DID
-207 GETGIEFVADEVRA
+207 IEFVADEVRA

-227 TDAAANLAGGNEL
+227 TDAAANLAGGDAS
-240 ATEPAPL
+240 ATEPASL
-247 RITYTAMHGVGWD
+247 RITYTAMHGVGWG

-275 VAEQIE
+275 ITEQIE
-281 PDATFSTVAFPNP
+281 PDATFATVAFPNP

-310 SADLILAN
+310 GADLIIAN

-436 ARELATQGTTLDEH
+436 ARELSAQGTTLDEH

-495 AKLTDLSQGSA
+495 AKLTDLSEGSA

-545 KSQADELLASLDAA
+545 KSQADELLAGLDAA

>member
-1 MNAELLAQAKAWH
+1 VNAELLAQAKAWH
-14 DQDPDPETRAELAAL
+14 AQDPDPETRAELAAL
-29 IASENEPELQSRFGA
+29 IAAENEPELQSRFSA

-77 MYLIEHATDE
+77 QYLLEHATDE

-97 RKNSGIFAQDS
+97 RKNSDIFAQDS
-108 AEIISAWGIRVL
+108 AEIMAGCGIRVL

-164 ANGGSQIVSPADAQ
+164 ANGGSQIVSPADKQ

-185 VAQNIKYGDMPRQP
+185 VARDLEFGDMPR
-199 ASEYGDSA
+199 
-207 GETGIEFVADEVRA
+207 ETDIEFVADKVRV
-221 AYAKTA
+221 AYAKHA
-227 TDAAANLAGGNEL
+227 TDAAANLAGSN
-240 ATEPAPL
+240 ASAPAPAPL

-260 TVEPLFSAAGFTLDV
+260 TVEPLFSAAGFKLDV

-281 PDATFSTVAFPNP
+281 PDASFATVAFPNP

-310 SADLILAN
+310 NAHLIIAN
-318 DPDADRLAIGL
+318 DPDADRLAIGI

-357 AARTGRKGAIACS
+357 ANRTGRKGAIACS
-370 IVSSSALAAVAAKH
+370 IVSSSALAAVATKFD
-384 GLEFKQTLTGFKWIA
+384 LDFKQTLTGFKWIA

-419 HTPDKDGISA
+419 HTADKDGISA
-429 ALAVAML
+429 ALAIAML
-436 ARELATQGTTLDEH
+436 TAELAAQGTTLEEH
-450 LTALRAEFGYFANGQ
+450 LDALRAEFGYFANGQ

-479 MAALRNN
+479 MKGLRENA
-486 PPAEIDGVT
+486 PTEIDGVT

-506 ELPPTDGLRFDLAD
+506 DLPPTDGLRFDLAD

-539 QAVGET
+539 QAVGSS
-545 KSQADELLASLDAA
+545 KQKADELLSSVDAA
-559 MRAILAG
+559 MREILAA

>member
-1 MNAELLAQAKAWH
+1 VNAELLAQAKAWH
-14 DQDPDPETRAELAAL
+14 AQDPDPETRAELAAL
-29 IASENEPELQSRFGA
+29 IAAENEPELQSRFGA

-77 MYLIEHATDE
+77 QYLLEHATDE

-97 RKNSGIFAQDS
+97 RKNSDIFAQDS
-108 AEIISAWGIRVL
+108 AEIMAGCGIRVL
-120 LFETHAPTPLVA
+120 LFETHAATPLVA

-164 ANGGSQIVSPADAQ
+164 ANGGSQIVSPADKQ

-185 VAQNIKYGDMPRQP
+185 VARDLEFGDMPR
-199 ASEYGDSA
+199 
-207 GETGIEFVADEVRA
+207 ETDIEFVADEVRA

-227 TDAAANLAGGNEL
+227 TDAAANLAGGNAS
-240 ATEPAPL
+240 ATNAAAL
-247 RITYTAMHGVGWD
+247 RITYTAMHGVGWG
-260 TVEPLFSAAGFTLDV
+260 TVEPLFSAAGFKLDV

-281 PDATFSTVAFPNP
+281 PDATFATVAFPNP

-310 SADLILAN
+310 NAHLIIAN
-318 DPDADRLAIGL
+318 DPDADRLAIGV
-329 PDATSPDGYR
+329 PDSTSPDGYR

-357 AARTGRKGAIACS
+357 ANRTGRKGAIACS
-370 IVSSSALAAVAAKH
+370 IVSSSALAAVATKFT
-384 GLEFKQTLTGFKWIA
+384 LDFKQTLTGFKWIA

-408 EEALGYAIDPG
+408 EEALGYAIDPD

-429 ALAVAML
+429 ALAIAML
-436 ARELATQGTTLDEH
+436 AAELTAQGTTLEEH
-450 LTALRAEFGYFANGQ
+450 LDALRAEFGYFANGQ
-465 VSLRFTDLSEIARL
+465 VSLRFTDLNEIARL
-479 MAALRNN
+479 MKGLRENA
-486 PPAEIDGVT
+486 PTEIDGVT
-495 AKLTDLSQGSA
+495 ATFTDLSQGSA
-506 ELPPTDGLRFDLAD
+506 DLPPTDGLRFDLAD

-539 QAVGET
+539 QAVGSS
-545 KSQADELLASLDAA
+545 KQKADELLSSVDAA
-559 MRAILAG
+559 MREILAA